1 MANETYGLKSFNY
14 LEDGGVT
21 FSNLDSIRTTK
32 ILDSGVYH
40 LDNTGHPTY
49 KTTVK
54 CDNNAETVK
63 DINFPDSD
71 KLDNLFRAFF
81 DDTIKDKIKS
91 LGYYHKIGV
100 LLYGIEG
107 TGKSTILKKYYTE
120 AIKKHNAIV
129 FYIDNY
135 EYFMTTWTFISDIRN
150 IQDNP
155 FIIIFEEIDS
165 LFSTNNS
172 NESRLKTALD
182 GPLSIDNTIYLA
194 TTNYI
199 DRIPAAIKDRPSRFK
214 YKFNIEGIQNETS
227 VNAII
232 TEMIGDIVTAEEI
245 ANMTKDLKG
254 SSIDV
259 IKHRCLDKIMDL
271 NEHQY
276 KKKTK
281 IGFTIAA

>member
-21 FSNLDSIRTTK
+21 FSNLDTIKTTK
-32 ILDSGVYH
+32 ILDSGIYH
-40 LDNTGHPTY
+40 IDNTGYPHY
-49 KTTVK
+49 HVSVK
-54 CDNNAETVK
+54 CDKNTETVK

-81 DDTIKDKIKS
+81 DDTIKDKVKS

-129 FYIDNY
+129 FYINNY
-135 EYFMTTWTFISDIRN
+135 DYLMKCWAFIMDVRN

-165 LFSTNNS
+165 LFSINGT
-172 NESRLKTALD
+172 ESKLKTALD
-182 GPLSIDNTIYLA
+182 GSLSIDNTICLA

-214 YKFNIEGIQNETS
+214 YKFNIEGIQNEIS

-281 IGFTIAA
+281 LGFTVVA